1 MDKDK
6 KYISSKDIISDET
19 LHDIIMIMGDRLTHI
34 EDAILDY
41 REILI
46 KLVKQS
52 NQVVS
57 FLKQLEADVD
67 EQYGITAPP
76 SFDEFTEDYLSTK
89 DKSIQDGIQDL
100 IYELIERNKD
110 LEELEKELEKNK
122 HNIIPG
128 QIGES

>member
-57 FLKQLEADVD
+57 FLKQLE
-67 EQYGITAPP
+67 
-76 SFDEFTEDYLSTK
+76 DYLSTK

-100 IYELIERNKD
+100 IYELIERNKN